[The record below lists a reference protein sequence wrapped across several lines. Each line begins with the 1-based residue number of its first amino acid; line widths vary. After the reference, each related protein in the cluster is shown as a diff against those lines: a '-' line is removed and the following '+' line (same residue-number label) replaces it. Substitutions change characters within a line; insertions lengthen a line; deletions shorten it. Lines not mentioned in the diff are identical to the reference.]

1 MNVGRTV
8 FAQLMD
14 FLPRHEFSKCVDRH
28 HGNRRTRK
36 FSCYDQFLCM
46 AFAQL
51 TYRESLRDIES
62 CLGSFRNKLYHA
74 GFRGRVARATLADAN
89 QNRDWRIW
97 ADFAQVLIKIAQP
110 LYDNDSFSVDLSQ
123 TAYALDSTII
133 DLCLALFPWARF
145 RSTKAGVK
153 LHTLLNLRGNI
164 PAFACISNAS
174 VHDVNLLDILPLEA
188 GSFYMLD
195 RGYTD
200 FKRLNRFTEGLCF
213 FVIRAKSNFKFYRR
227 YSRPVDKTLGLRFDQ
242 TVVLADPNRF
252 KEYPHPLRR
261 IGFVDL
267 STQKRLVFLTNNFEL
282 SALTVCQ
289 LYKSRWQVELFFK
302 WIKQHLRIKAFFGT
316 SPNAVKTQ
324 IWIAI
329 CTYVLVAIVKK
340 KLGLHF
346 SLYKILQILSVS
358 LFVKTHILEALS
370 DDSCIS
376 TTPDSKK
383 QLSLLRF

>member
-1 MNVGRTV
+1 MNLGRTV

-14 FLPRHEFSKCVDRH
+14 FLSRHEFQKCVNRY
-28 HGNRRTRK
+28 HGNRRIRK
-36 FSCYDQFLCM
+36 FSCFDQFLCM

-51 TYRESLRDIES
+51 TFRESLRDIEA
-62 CLGSFRNKLYHA
+62 CLGSFKNKLYHT

-110 LYDNDSFSVDLSQ
+110 LYAHDDFGVDLGQ
-123 TAYALDSTII
+123 TAYALDATII
-133 DLCLALFPWARF
+133 DLCLTLFPWARF

-153 LHTLLNLRGNI
+153 LHALLSLRGNI

-174 VHDVNLLDILPLEA
+174 VHDVNVLDILPLEA

-200 FKRLNRFTEGLCF
+200 FERLNHITESLSF

-227 YSRPVDKTLGLRFDQ
+227 YSRKVDKSIGLLFDQ

-261 IGFVDL
+261 VGFLDL
-267 STQKRLVFLTNNFEL
+267 LTQKRLVFLTNNFEL
-282 SALTVCQ
+282 PALTICQ

-302 WIKQHLRIKAFFGT
+302 WLKQHLRIKAFFGT

-329 CTYVLVAIVKK
+329 CVYVLVAVVKK
-340 KLGLHF
+340 KLSLSF

-358 LFVKTHILEALS
+358 LFEKTLIQQLFS
-370 DDSCIS
+370 DDPCIS
-376 TTPDSKK
+376 ETTNPEN
-383 QLSLLRF
+383 QLSLLPF

>member
-1 MNVGRTV
+1 MNAGRTV

-14 FLPRHEFSKCVDRH
+14 FLPRHEFQKCVDRY
-28 HGNRRTRK
+28 HGNRRTRR
-36 FSCYDQFLCM
+36 FSCFDQFLCM

-51 TYRESLRDIES
+51 TYRESLRDIEA
-62 CLGSFRNKLYHA
+62 CLGSFKNKLYHA
-74 GFRGRVARATLADAN
+74 GFRGRVARTTLADAN

-97 ADFAQVLIKIAQP
+97 ADFAKVLIQIAQP
-110 LYDNDSFSVDLSQ
+110 LYAQDDFGVDLDQ

-133 DLCLALFPWARF
+133 DLCLSLFPWAKF
-145 RSTKAGVK
+145 RSTKAGIK

-174 VHDVNLLDILPLEA
+174 VHDIQLLDILPLEA

-200 FKRLNRFTEGLCF
+200 FQRLNRLTENFSF
-213 FVIRAKSNFKFYRR
+213 FVIRAKSNFNFYRR
-227 YSRPVDKTLGLRFDQ
+227 YSSQVDKSIGLRFDQ
-242 TVVLADPNRF
+242 SVVLANPNKF
-252 KEYPHPLRR
+252 KEYPRPLRR
-261 IGFVDL
+261 IGFVDPL
-267 STQKRLVFLTNNFEL
+267 TQKRLVFLTNHFDL
-282 SALTVCQ
+282 PALTICQ

-316 SPNAVKTQ
+316 SSNAVKTQ

-329 CTYVLVAIVKK
+329 CVYVLVAIVKK
-340 KLGLHF
+340 KLNLPF

-358 LFVKTHILEALS
+358 LFEKTLILEAFS
-370 DDSCIS
+370 DDSCIPE
-376 TTPDSKK
+376 TPNTGN
-383 QLSLLRF
+383 QLSLLSF

>member
-1 MNVGRTV
+1 MNSGRTV
-8 FAQLMD
+8 FSQLMD
-14 FLPRHEFSKCVDRH
+14 FLPRHEFQKCVEH
-28 HGNRRTRK
+28 YHGSRRTRRL
-36 FSCYDQFLCM
+36 SCLDQFLCM

-51 TYRESLRDIES
+51 TYRESLRDIEA
-62 CLGSFRNKLYHA
+62 CLGSFKNKLYHA
-74 GFRGRVARATLADAN
+74 GFRSRIARATLADAN
-89 QNRDWRIW
+89 KNRDWRIY

-110 LYDNDSFSVDLSQ
+110 LYANDDFSVKLDQ

-133 DLCLALFPWARF
+133 DLCLSLFPWARF
-145 RSTKAGVK
+145 RSTKAGIK

-174 VHDVNLLDILPLEA
+174 VHDIQLLDILPLEP

-200 FKRLNRFTEGLCF
+200 FGRLNRLTEYLSF

-227 YSRPVDKTLGLRFDQ
+227 YSKPIDKSKGLRFDQ

-267 STQKRLVFLTNNFEL
+267 TTQKRLVFLTNNFDL
-282 SALTVCQ
+282 PAITICQ

-302 WIKQHLRIKAFFGT
+302 WIKQHLRIKTFFGI

-329 CTYVLVAIVKK
+329 CVFILVAIVKK
-340 KLGLHF
+340 KLGLSF
-346 SLYKILQILSVS
+346 SLYKILQIFSIT
-358 LFVKTHILEALS
+358 LFEKTPILEAFS
-370 DDSCIS
+370 DDLCIS
-376 TTPDSKK
+376 NTPEPEN
-383 QLSLLRF
+383 QLSLLHF